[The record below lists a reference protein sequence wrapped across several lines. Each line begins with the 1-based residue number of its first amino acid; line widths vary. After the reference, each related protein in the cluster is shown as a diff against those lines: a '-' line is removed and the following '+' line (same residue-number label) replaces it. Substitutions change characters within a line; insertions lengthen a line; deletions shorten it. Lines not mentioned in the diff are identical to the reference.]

1 MACAVKKEA
10 GPTGATPPRDTPH
23 PSHHPTLGHCK
34 GDKIREKGNRRRKA
48 GKGRTKMGD
57 KR

>member
-1 MACAVKKEA
+1 MACVLRKKLA
-10 GPTGATPPRDTPH
+10 HPGPPLPET
-23 PSHHPTLGHCK
+23 HPTLGHCK
-34 GDKIREKGNRRRKA
+34 GDKIREKVNRRRKA

>member
-1 MACAVKKEA
+1 MLLRKKLA
-10 GPTGATPPRDTPH
+10 QLGPPLPETHTPH